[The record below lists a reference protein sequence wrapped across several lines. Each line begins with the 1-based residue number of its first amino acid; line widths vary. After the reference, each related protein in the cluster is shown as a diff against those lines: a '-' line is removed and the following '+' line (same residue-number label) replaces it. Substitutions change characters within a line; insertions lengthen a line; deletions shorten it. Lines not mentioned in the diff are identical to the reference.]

1 MWQNG
6 LAPTPPPLCEVGM
19 MQPSCFLPADTVA
32 LCEEVLMD
40 TNMANMFPSATNVIT
55 EDEEQQ
61 QQRQQQHKEEEEEED
76 KTNSHPILYVCPA
89 VAEAARKSSRE
100 FVHSLL
106 RKSNAAQ
113 VPFVLPQQNAPLTIT
128 WHTNNTPSLS
138 SSLSLSSFKPL
149 PHTKRTRDTAEL
161 MGRRTDNEMETQS
174 IGVCRGAGTGPMC
187 AAHKRWRVEKEDSL
201 AAHEMTTPAMKSQQ
215 IYRFPGRKRPREDEG
230 VVVDAPDLFR
240 ERSVGPT
247 NTRQ

>member
-6 LAPTPPPLCEVGM
+6 LAPTPLPVCEAGM
-19 MQPSCFLPADTVA
+19 MQPSCFFPADSAA

-40 TNMANMFPSATNVIT
+40 ANMANMFPSATDVIT
-55 EDEEQQ
+55 EDEEQKQ
-61 QQRQQQHKEEEEEED
+61 QEEEKEEE
-76 KTNSHPILYVCPA
+76 TNSHPVLYVCPA

-113 VPFVLPQQNAPLTIT
+113 APFALPQKSAPLTIT
-128 WHTNNTPSLS
+128 WHTDNTPSLS
-138 SSLSLSSFKPL
+138 SSLSLPSFKPL
-149 PHTKRTRDTAEL
+149 PHTKRARDTAEFMWL
-161 MGRRTDNEMETQS
+161 RTDDEMETQAT
-174 IGVCRGAGTGPMC
+174 GVCGGARTGPIC

-201 AAHEMTTPAMKSQQ
+201 AAHDMTTPAMKPQQ
-215 IYRFPGRKRPREDEG
+215 IYRFPVRKRPREEES
-230 VVVDAPDLFR
+230 VAVDAPVLTR

-247 NTRQ
+247 NNCQ